1 MSNYLNNF
9 YTGINNL
16 STINASSLNTDI
28 ISNSEFNT
36 LNNIDISKTIQ
47 QQLNDIYNTLGITG
61 PQGHTGVS
69 GPQGFTGNQ
78 GESGPQGHT
87 GISGETGPQGHTG
100 ISGETG
106 SQGHTG
112 ISGETG
118 PQGHTGISGE
128 TGPQGHTGIS
138 GETGSQGHTGISGET
153 GPQGHTGI
161 SGVSGP
167 QGHTGIS
174 GPQGFTGSQGPP
186 GETSF
191 ITGITYDPI
200 NDTTIIDNNLTVTKT
215 LTLNS
220 STFDSTYY
228 SISQAV
234 PYLTSNTTTIST
246 GTTYLFQNGTYTISS
261 STYAIG
267 YEPYKSFDN
276 SLSSTFWRS
285 GSNYPQNNNA
295 TNGQYTGTQS
305 TYNVFDKL
313 YYLGDYIQVSLPYVF
328 CCTSYNINVSTTLQF
343 LPKIISFFGSN
354 DNNNWYLISRNTN
367 IISSGTISFSNNRS
381 YSYYRFVV
389 EKINVSSNTVTTNF
403 YAEIGNLNLMG
414 IIQGLTIASN
424 NNLTLTGYTMTNG
437 DLQISN
443 NNYLQLFGN
452 IVCNYKIV
460 SPVVLSYINSLT
472 SNCQDQLNGKIG
484 SISIGVVSTLSAG
497 SSAYVTVTNSSGT
510 SSLSFGIPIGNQGLK
525 GDKGDTGNSG
535 ASVLGGIIGGV
546 IGGFIGGFV
555 SSASSALMNLL
566 GLGELFGNT
575 GSLSAEQTLQ
585 AQIQGIN
592 DAIANLNARV
602 SILENKVD
610 YLQTITT
617 YMTTPNPYET
627 KFTSKVLVGSTITL
641 DNSLGNITLSNN
653 LNAGGNVN
661 ISRGSTLKI
670 GSSDTYL
677 KINYIPDDGYGL
689 FGNGYATVSSK
700 RSGLLWGEQD
710 LIDIRDDGT
719 VVIHG
724 NLSCS
729 NLVVNGNL
737 KVTGTTTLTNLT
749 VNGYTN
755 IRSFAPPVD
764 TTPTSTEYIEI
775 QSLFN
780 QLIDGFNF

>member
-1 MSNYLNNF
+1 
-9 YTGINNL
+9 
-16 STINASSLNTDI
+16 
-28 ISNSEFNT
+28 
-36 LNNIDISKTIQ
+36 
-47 QQLNDIYNTLGITG
+47 
-61 PQGHTGVS
+61 
-69 GPQGFTGNQ
+69 
-78 GESGPQGHT
+78 
-87 GISGETGPQGHTG
+87 
-100 ISGETG
+100 
-106 SQGHTG
+106 
-112 ISGETG
+112 
-118 PQGHTGISGE
+118 
-128 TGPQGHTGIS
+128 
-138 GETGSQGHTGISGET
+138 
-153 GPQGHTGI
+153 
-161 SGVSGP
+161 
-167 QGHTGIS
+167 
-174 GPQGFTGSQGPP
+174 
-186 GETSF
+186 
-191 ITGITYDPI
+191 
-200 NDTTIIDNNLTVTKT
+200 
-215 LTLNS
+215 
-220 STFDSTYY
+220 
-228 SISQAV
+228 
-234 PYLTSNTTTIST
+234 
-246 GTTYLFQNGTYTISS
+246 
-261 STYAIG
+261 
-267 YEPYKSFDN
+267 
-276 SLSSTFWRS
+276 LSSTFWRS

-295 TNGQYTGTQS
+295 TNGQYNGLLS
-305 TYNVFDKL
+305 TYNTFDTL
-313 YYLGDYIQVSLPYVF
+313 YYLGDYVQVSLPYVF
-328 CCTSYNINVSTTLQF
+328 CCTSYNINASTTPQF
-343 LPKIISFFGSN
+343 LPQIISFFGSN
-354 DNNNWYLISRNTN
+354 DGNNWYLISRNTN
-367 IISSGTISFSNNRS
+367 IYSSGTVNFTNNRS

-510 SSLSFGIPIGNQGLK
+510 SSLSFGIPKGDQGLK

-575 GSLSAEQTLQ
+575 GTLTAEQTLQ

-602 SILENKVD
+602 SVLENKVD
-610 YLQTITT
+610 YLETITT

-641 DNSLGNITLSNN
+641 DNSLGNITNS
-653 LNAGGNVN
+653 GNINTSSVN
-661 ISRGSTLKI
+661 ISRGSNLKI
-670 GSSDTYL
+670 GSTDTYL
-677 KINYIPDDGYGL
+677 KIQYFPDDGYGL

-724 NLSCS
+724 NLSCL

-737 KVTGTTTLTNLT
+737 KVTGTTTLNNLQ
-749 VNGYTN
+749 VNGWTN
-755 IRSFAPPVD
+755 IKSFQPTVATVD
-764 TTPTSTEYIEI
+764 NDYMDV
-775 QSLFN
+775 QVLFT
-780 QLIDGFNF
+780 QLMNGFPI